1 MRIPALG
8 GEVIA
13 RAGGTPVTMPGAE
26 IFTSLQSGAIDAT
39 EWIGPYNDLAFGLH
53 KAAKYYYYPGW
64 HEPGSTLEL
73 IVNQTAFESL
83 PEDLR
88 EIVLTCAAATN
99 DRMLAEFTARNAE
112 ALETLVRDHK
122 VEVRPFPDDVM
133 RELRRLSEEVLAEA
147 GGGDPM
153 FRRVLE
159 SLRTFQK
166 RMTPYFDIAERAF
179 LNSRA

>member
-1 MRIPALG
+1 
-8 GEVIA
+8 
-13 RAGGTPVTMPGAE
+13 
-26 IFTSLQSGAIDAT
+26 LQSGAIDAT

-73 IVNQTAFESL
+73 IVNQAAFESL

-88 EIVLTCAAATN
+88 EIVMTCAGATN

-133 RELRRLSEEVLAEA
+133 RELRRLSEEVLVEA
-147 GGGDPM
+147 AGADPL
-153 FRRVLE
+153 FRRALD
-159 SLRTFQK
+159 SLQAFRR